1 MNIKLSLA
9 ALFAAGAV
17 MGTAVSANAA
27 DLGGDCCADLEERV
41 ADLEAT
47 TARKGNRKVSLTIYG
62 QVNVALMHWD
72 TGGDD
77 DVYVVE
83 NDSSSTRL
91 GFKGKAK
98 INSDVSAGYRI
109 ELGVHS
115 AESDRVDE
123 NNDDGD
129 GNRIVIRRSAM
140 FLASKTYG
148 KVTWG
153 HTGHAFYDTSK
164 ADLSG
169 THVVA
174 RNDGERY
181 IEDFSLFNANG
192 AVNAIADW
200 NDIFPGDYDFSR
212 QNVIRYDSP
221 TLAGFVVSA
230 SWGEDDEYS
239 AALRYAGE
247 FGAIRVAAAF
257 GYGRDRENDGNGRR
271 EAYDGSFSIMHT
283 PTGLW
288 VSASGGNREFVDSG
302 DEEEFY
308 QVKAG
313 IQQKWNSLG
322 KTTLYGE
329 YLHTEIDDVDPLGV
343 NANVTG
349 AEGDLYGFG
358 VVQKIDAAA
367 MELYAGYRHYEA
379 DLTNGVAVQDAETVV
394 VGSRIKF

>member
-17 MGTAVSANAA
+17 MGTTVSANAA

-62 QVNVALMHWD
+62 QVNVALMYWD

-83 NDSSSTRL
+83 NDSSSSRL

-98 INSDVSAGYRI
+98 INHDVSAGYRI
-109 ELGVHS
+109 ELGTHS

-129 GNRIVIRRSAM
+129 GNQIVIRRSAM

-153 HTGHAFYDTSK
+153 LTGHAFYDTSK

-181 IEDFSLFNANG
+181 IEDFRLFGTNG
-192 AVNAIADW
+192 AVIPGLRW
-200 NDIFPGDYDFSR
+200 NNIFTGDYDFSR
-212 QNVIRYDSP
+212 RNVIRYDSP
-221 TLAGFVVSA
+221 TLAGFILSA
-230 SWGEDDEYS
+230 SWGEDDEHS
-239 AALRYAGE
+239 FAVRYKGE
-247 FGAIRVAAAF
+247 FGDFKVAAAI
-257 GYGRDRENDGNGRR
+257 GYGIDEEDDRR

-283 PTGLW
+283 PSGLW
-288 VSASGGNREFVDSG
+288 ISASGGNRDFVDAG

-322 KTTLYGE
+322 KTTIYGE
-329 YLHTEIDDVDPLGV
+329 YLHTEIDDVDPFGTGGFG
-343 NANVTG
+343 ANVAG

-358 VVQKIDAAA
+358 VVQKVDAAA

-379 DLTNGVAVQDAETVV
+379 DLTNGVAVQDAQTVV